1 MGIPSDESRPA
12 VESRRDRA
20 IDDSRCYSC
29 ARSSGSASHRPAL
42 SFSELDHTIRQI
54 GDDLHAAGIS
64 GTSRV
69 GIVLPNG
76 PEAAAVATTF
86 AGVVANEL
94 QIIISNH
101 GVDETGPSVELASAL
116 HTGKR
121 NKNFVS

>member
-1 MGIPSDESRPA
+1 
-12 VESRRDRA
+12 
-20 IDDSRCYSC
+20 
-29 ARSSGSASHRPAL
+29 
-42 SFSELDHTIRQI
+42 LDHTIRQI